1 LGRLR
6 LARRWQSLGSALK
19 DLPDVS
25 VVVVRER
32 PGGARSPAGLAGL
45 RPRPTHRV
53 IILAGRLDRSLLK
66 AIRYAKSIDA
76 TEIRA
81 VHAAVDPHAAQE
93 LLERWTEVGHQLG
106 IPLDVEESF
115 DRDTVRSIRRSV
127 DRSRDGVSQVTV
139 VLPRRVYPHAL
150 QRLLHDHT
158 ARTLAHGLDS
168 DGDVEVVMVPYR
180 FGASTGP
187 PGPAED
193 DVADGRRA
201 GVPGAP

>member
-1 LGRLR
+1 
-6 LARRWQSLGSALK
+6 
-19 DLPDVS
+19 
-25 VVVVRER
+25 
-32 PGGARSPAGLAGL
+32 
-45 RPRPTHRV
+45 V

-81 VHAAVDPHAAQE
+81 VHAAVDPHQAQE

-115 DRDTVRSIRRSV
+115 DRDIVRSIRMSLN
-127 DRSRDGVSQVTV
+127 RSRDGVSQITV
-139 VLPRRVYPHAL
+139 VLPRRVYPHVL

-180 FGASTGP
+180 FGASTAQAGSTEP
-187 PGPAED
+187 ER
-193 DVADGRRA
+193 ADGDQA
-201 GVPGAP
+201 PTPGAPSGGPMVTEPLPSASQQTPAPVSRR